1 MAPRSN
7 YRQDIGDRQ
16 EADGMTRRK
25 FLAAAAGIA
34 PAALLAKAVPE
45 TAAPSLAGTAPAGG
59 KLAIDGGTPVRAT
72 MLHVNFSGPNFY
84 DDEERRELMDVLEAR
99 APFRDYGMGPDGK
112 PPSKCIKFEKE
123 LAAHRGAKYCL
134 AVTSGTAA
142 LIVAVAG
149 LGVGPGDEVILPA
162 WTWYACYDAIIASG
176 ATPVFAEIDES
187 LTLDPA
193 DVERKITPHTKVI
206 MPVHIAGEPADMDAI
221 MAIARR
227 HNLKVLEDSAQSM
240 GVTYKGRAVSTIGDC
255 GIHSFQICKTISSG
269 DGGALLTN
277 DPVVFERAVRFHDL
291 GLMRK
296 CFINNLGH
304 EPQMGMIPGWNFR
317 MNEWT
322 GAVLR
327 AQLRKLNRI
336 AALYRERGNRVV
348 AGIRDLPGMQ
358 FRKSNDPAG
367 ALMDNVYF
375 RVGSKAERDRCLAAL
390 TAENIQA
397 GWNLEGSVILPS
409 EPHIAKKDPPE
420 VNWPSFATPNGT
432 AIRYGHEC
440 CPRTTEIRERYV
452 GLPMDPKHTDQDVA
466 DIIAA
471 VRKVYMSVVKG
482 QPEAIS

>member
-1 MAPRSN
+1 MKDPSKDSPGSESG
-7 YRQDIGDRQ
+7 QG
-16 EADGMTRRK
+16 ADGVSRRT
-25 FLAAAAGIA
+25 FLAAAAGMA
-34 PAALLAKAVPE
+34 PTALWAKATPAA
-45 TAAPSLAGTAPAGG
+45 AASPAAIASPAASR
-59 KLAIDGGTPVRAT
+59 LAIDGGTPVRAS

-84 DDEERRELMDVLEAR
+84 DDEEKRELMEVLEAR
-99 APFRDYGMGPDGK
+99 APFRDYGMGPGSK
-112 PPSKCIKFEKE
+112 PPSKCINFEKE

-162 WTWYACYDAIIASG
+162 WTWYACYDAIVASG

-187 LTLDPA
+187 FSLDPA

-206 MPVHIAGEPADMDAI
+206 MPVHIAGEPADMEAM

-227 HNLKVLEDSAQSM
+227 HKLRVLEDSAQSM
-240 GVTYKGRAVSTIGDC
+240 GVTYQGRAVSTIGDV

-269 DGGALLTN
+269 DGGAVLTN
-277 DPVVFERAVRFHDL
+277 DPVVYERAVRFHDL

-296 CFINNLGH
+296 CFINNLGRG
-304 EPQMGMIPGWNFR
+304 PQMGMIPGWNFR

-327 AQLRKLNRI
+327 AQLRKLDHIVDLFHDHGR
-336 AALYRERGNRVV
+336 RVV

-375 RVGSKAERDRCLAAL
+375 RVGSKAERDRFLAAL
-390 TAENIQA
+390 AAENITA
-397 GWNLEGSVILPS
+397 GWNLEGSVVLPS
-409 EPHIAKKDPPE
+409 APHIAHKDPPE
-420 VNWPSFATPNGT
+420 VDWPSFATTNGM
-432 AIRYGHEC
+432 AVRYGKDC

-471 VRKVYMSVVKG
+471 VRKVYLGIMKA
-482 QPEAIS
+482 QPETVS